1 MDNKAELSSL
11 SAQTKLIPF
20 GYKTVYLNGSYLP
33 LDEAKVSV
41 MDRGFLF
48 GDGVYEVIPAYSGN
62 FFHFQQH
69 MQRLENSLASIRLTN
84 PHDRPQWSAILA
96 PLLDVSLDQSVYLQI
111 TRGVGAK
118 RDHAFPENITPT
130 VFAMSSTI
138 VPFTDLASGAKAISI
153 DDSRWELCNVKATTL
168 LANILLRQKAVESGC
183 AEAILV
189 KDGYV
194 TEGAA
199 SNIFAV
205 IDGIL
210 ITPPKS
216 HEILPGI
223 TRDVIIDLAEQN
235 NIPYS
240 EDIISLEAL
249 KTASEIWLTSST
261 REIIPVVQL
270 DNETIAN
277 GKPGPV
283 WQTMNQLF
291 QVYKRSHHE

>member
-1 MDNKAELSSL
+1 MDN
-11 SAQTKLIPF
+11 
-20 GYKTVYLNGSYLP
+20 KTVYLNGQYLP

-48 GDGVYEVIPAYSGN
+48 GDGIYEVIPSYSGYL
-62 FFHFQQH
+62 FQFQQH
-69 MQRLENSLASIRLTN
+69 MERLENSLSSVRLAN
-84 PHDRPQWSAILA
+84 PHDRAQWQSILM
-96 PLLDVSLDQSVYLQI
+96 PLLDASQDQSVYLQI
-111 TRGVGAK
+111 TRGTAPI
-118 RDHAFPENITPT
+118 RDHAFPENVTPT
-130 VFAMSSTI
+130 VFAMCSSI
-138 VPFTDLASGAKAISI
+138 QPFTDVDLGVKAISI
-153 DDSRWELCNVKATTL
+153 DDSRWELCNIKATTL
-168 LANILLRQKAVESGC
+168 LANILLRQQAVEKGC

-223 TRDVIIDLAEQN
+223 TRDVILEIAIQN
-235 NIPYS
+235 NIAFS
-240 EDIISLEAL
+240 EDIISLDAL

-270 DNETIAN
+270 DTEIIAN
-277 GKPGPV
+277 GKPGPI
-283 WQTMNQLF
+283 WQTMNRLF
-291 QVYKRSHHE
+291 QTYKQSRP